1 MNNTINVPIIGFVH
15 NDFKEKF
22 GIPRQPNLVDTLSFI
37 EMLAPYDE
45 IQAFA
50 GIEEFSHL
58 WLIWQFHENKRMTHG
73 KEFMPLIRPP
83 RLGGNAKVGVFAS
96 RSMYRPSQL
105 GLSVVQFKQLKREQG
120 KTRLYVSG
128 ADLLNGTP
136 IIDIKPYLGYAD
148 AISHAQSGYAA
159 EAPRQLQVMWSS
171 YACVQRDHLMT
182 SRTINPTQLAELEH
196 ILALDPAPSYQHSD
210 AKIYGLRFGAVNVK
224 FKRTTAQI
232 VIVDIAASD

>member
-45 IQAFA
+45 IQAFE
-50 GIEEFSHL
+50 GIDKFSHL
-58 WLIWQFHENKRMTHG
+58 WLIWQFHDNKRMTHG
-73 KEFMPLIRPP
+73 EHFMPLIRPP

-96 RSMYRPSQL
+96 RSMYRPSQI

-128 ADLLNGTP
+128 ADLLHGTP
-136 IIDIKPYLGYAD
+136 IIDIKPYLAYAD
-148 AISHAQSGYAA
+148 AITHAQSGYAA
-159 EAPRQLQVMWSS
+159 EAPRQLQVIWNPQ
-171 YACVQRDHLMT
+171 ACIQRDNLIASSAIHP
-182 SRTINPTQLAELEH
+182 SQLAELEQ
-196 ILALDPAPSYQHSD
+196 ILALDPTPSYQQDD
-210 AKIYGLRFGAVNVK
+210 AKIYGLGFGAVNVK
-224 FKRTTAQI
+224 FKRAATQI
-232 VIVDIAASD
+232 LIVDIAASD